1 LLYLIVLVGID
12 KKVVKAL
19 NLRKILQKSNTASES
34 LIGHKV
40 ACPGEGLNT
49 MQDLV
54 LNKDDLE
61 KELHE
66 IRVFLEKCLSSNS
79 SDKEFIDFV
88 EKIASLKNENLSILS
103 EKIGKAYEGLAD
115 FHQIIEQVEI
125 QLKQA
130 TSYLGKR
137 LLQIKETREQ
147 KTDFSFANEQN
158 ELTFEEKFALEI
170 LEGINEQLVEANTA
184 IINIVENA
192 WDYLPLDV
200 QKAFQKWT
208 EIKRKANYSI
218 NLAKIFEG
226 YKTSSKQ
233 LDNAILN
240 AIEKGKSLPKFCS
253 SNSHERIP
261 NEQQQQNTQE
271 KFLENSSDHS
281 IYPTKRY
288 TLEELVEKITP
299 ENKHEET
306 NWGNAVGQE
315 IWW

>member
-1 LLYLIVLVGID
+1 
-12 KKVVKAL
+12 
-19 NLRKILQKSNTASES
+19 
-34 LIGHKV
+34 
-40 ACPGEGLNT
+40 

-54 LNKDDLE
+54 LNKDDLQ

-79 SDKEFIDFV
+79 SDKEFINFV
-88 EKIASLKNENLSILS
+88 EKIAFLKNEDLSTLS
-103 EKIGKAYEGLAD
+103 EKVGRAYEGLAD

-137 LLQIKETREQ
+137 LVQIKETRRQ
-147 KTDFSFANEQN
+147 KTDSSFATDKN

-170 LEGINEQLVEANTA
+170 IEGINEQLVEANTA

-192 WDYLPLDV
+192 WDYLPVDV
-200 QKAFQKWT
+200 QEAFQKWAQ
-208 EIKRKANYSI
+208 IKGKAKYPR

-226 YKTSSKQ
+226 YTASSEK
-233 LDNAILN
+233 LDNAILD

-261 NEQQQQNTQE
+261 NEQQPQNTQE
-271 KFLENSSDHS
+271 KFLENSSDDT
-281 IYPTKRY
+281 IYPTRRY

-299 ENKHEET
+299 ENKHGET